1 MKSIGFK
8 EFQNLFSKYD
18 DSVTG
23 DSQRDPLGLQV
34 IWSYFGQQIFAN
46 QITSISKDIRNFT
59 INLFHHHIIRS
70 LVEDNGIV
78 VEGTRYKETF
88 KAKDTTVFKTAFI
101 IFLENLLMFSV
112 HYMKTEKQY
121 EFDSSGLLGSN
132 SAITKWNLQDANPL
146 IIAHPEAGILAR
158 QISLGINGRYKTPL
172 VQCNIFDYNYTY
184 RLRENTDTWN
194 RINRIFFSWGRRTF

>member
-101 IFLENLLMFSV
+101 IFLENLLMYSV

-158 QISLGINGRYKTPL
+158 
-172 VQCNIFDYNYTY
+172 
-184 RLRENTDTWN
+184 
-194 RINRIFFSWGRRTF
+194 